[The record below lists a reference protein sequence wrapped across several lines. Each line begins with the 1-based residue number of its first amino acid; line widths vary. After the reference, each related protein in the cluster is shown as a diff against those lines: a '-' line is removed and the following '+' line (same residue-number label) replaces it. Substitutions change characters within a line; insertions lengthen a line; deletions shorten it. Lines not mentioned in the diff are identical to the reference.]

1 MSASPSPVDV
11 PGRTARWTTSNVDEG
26 LPGTVTPLTWSFYF
40 PAVERATRAAW
51 LGLGA
56 LPRRE
61 APVPNEVDERFFTA
75 VLGHAATNLDLFGRM
90 ADRMPGGSAAAIEEQ
105 LFGSTPPRDGGSGGW
120 SRYPMIAVRAPLTL
134 RRAMRSLEPIAV
146 EIEGWWMES
155 VARAPSLGE
164 AAAALIGEARDRFE
178 RVLNVHLV
186 LTMACQGLMERVA
199 DLAEDAGLPGLE
211 RELMKS

>member
-61 APVPNEVDERFFTA
+61 APVPDEVDGRFFTA

-105 LFGSTPPRDGGSGGW
+105 LFGSTEATSTTRRLRPN
-120 SRYPMIAVRAPLTL
+120 YALVAVRAPVTL
-134 RRAMRSLEPIAV
+134 RRAMRALGPLATGTEA
-146 EIEGWWMES
+146 WWRGS
-155 VARAPSLGE
+155 VSSRPSDAPE
-164 AAAALIGEARDRFE
+164 AIGRLAEARRRFE
-178 RVLNVHLV
+178 EILN
-186 LTMACQGLMERVA
+186 
-199 DLAEDAGLPGLE
+199 
-211 RELMKS
+211 